1 MGGSLD
7 DRALWL
13 ARHVL
18 PHEPM
23 LRAWL
28 QRRIVPGIDV
38 DDVVQETYARL
49 SQVESVEEVRDP
61 RSYMF
66 QAAHSI
72 IVSHVR
78 RSRIVSIQAVAH
90 LDALEA
96 PSDEPDPEA
105 QTLARDELN
114 QLALAIKAMPERI
127 RDVFVMRRVH
137 GLSQREVAGRLG
149 LSESTVEKHMSKGF
163 RHLSAMFGRGGK
175 PVARASRGGKEES
188 DQSNATSEQP

>member
-1 MGGSLD
+1 MHALD
-7 DRALWL
+7 ERALWL

-28 QRRIVPGIDV
+28 QRRVVPGIDV

-49 SQVESVEEVRDP
+49 SQIASVEEVRDP

-72 IVSHVR
+72 IASHVR
-78 RSRIVSIQAVAH
+78 RSRIVPIQAIAH

-96 PSDEPDPEA
+96 PSDEPDPETQA
-105 QTLARDELN
+105 LARDELN

-127 RDVFVMRRVH
+127 REVFVLRRVQ

-163 RHLSAMFGRGGK
+163 RHLSALFGRGGK
-175 PVARASRGGKEES
+175 AVPRASRDRNEET
-188 DQSNATSEQP
+188 DQSDAATE

>member
-49 SQVESVEEVRDP
+49 SQIESVEAVRDP

-78 RSRIVSIQAVAH
+78 RSRIVSIQTMAH
-90 LDALEA
+90 LDALET
-96 PSDEPDPEA
+96 PSDEPDPEMQA
-105 QTLARDELN
+105 LARDELN
-114 QLALAIKAMPERI
+114 QLALAIAAMPDRI

-163 RHLSAMFGRGGK
+163 RHLSAVFGRGGK
-175 PVARASRGGKEES
+175 SAARASSVGDEET
-188 DQSNATSEQP
+188 DQSNAASE

>member
-49 SQVESVEEVRDP
+49 SQIESVEEVRDP

-78 RSRIVSIQAVAH
+78 RSRIVSIQAMAH
-90 LDALEA
+90 LDALETPA
-96 PSDEPDPEA
+96 DEPDPEA
-105 QTLARDELN
+105 QALARDELN
-114 QLALAIKAMPERI
+114 RLALAIAAMPERI

-163 RHLSAMFGRGGK
+163 RHLSALFGRGGK
-175 PVARASRGGKEES
+175 AQPRASSAGEEET
-188 DQSNATSEQP
+188 DQSNAASE